1 MSSTVIAPVTIERW
15 PSERPLF
22 ALSLVVS
29 IVLWLLALLSIF
41 GIIYAGIIGLFF
53 FLIHLG
59 FIAHVRGSAVRL
71 GPEQFP
77 ELHERVSRMAV
88 RLGMDRVPETYVMQ
102 AGGALNAFAT
112 RFLGANLVVLYSDL
126 LEACGKDEAARDMI
140 IAHELGHIKAGHLVW
155 HWVLLPSALVP
166 FLGTALSRAREYT
179 CDRFGLAG
187 AGDRNGALLGL
198 SILAAGAE
206 YGPKVNREALVAQ
219 RAALNTGWMTLGEW
233 LSTHP
238 PLSKR
243 LAVLEPS
250 LMGTSP
256 RVYRAGPARAAA
268 MLFFAVALP
277 VGITGALVAANFPE
291 MLEQFNANLAESQ
304 GSIRE
309 SERDSVHV
317 APPLDSAMKIARA
330 DLDALV
336 DLLEERRAAGLV
348 LPWDDDDLYDRWS
361 EKYPDAPEP
370 RDPFDG
376 ERYGYRT
383 REDHYQ
389 LWSSGPDGESRTSD
403 DVLVDSRAK
412 PR

>member
-1 MSSTVIAPVTIERW
+1 MTSSLPVESVTIERW

-22 ALSLVVS
+22 ALALVVS
-29 IVLWLLALLSIF
+29 IGLWLLALLSII
-41 GIIYAGIIGLFF
+41 GIIYAGIFGLFF

-77 ELHERVSRMAV
+77 ELHQQVARMAV
-88 RLGMDRVPETYVMQ
+88 RFGMDRVPETYVMQ

-112 RFLGANLVVLYSDL
+112 RFLGTNIVVLYSDL
-126 LEACGKDEAARDMI
+126 LEACGGNDAARDMI
-140 IAHELGHIKAGHLVW
+140 IGHELGHIKAGHLAW
-155 HWVLLPSALVP
+155 HWVLLPSAFVP

-198 SILAAGAE
+198 SILAAGAK

-219 RAALNTGWMTLGEW
+219 RAALNNGWMTLGEW

-243 LAVLEPS
+243 FATLEPS
-250 LMGTSP
+250 LIGAAP
-256 RVYRAGPARAAA
+256 RVYRAGPAQAAA
-268 MLFFAVALP
+268 MIFFAVALP
-277 VGITGALVAANFPE
+277 AGITGALIAANIPKI
-291 MLEQFNANLAESQ
+291 LEQFNANMADSQ
-304 GSIRE
+304 GAGG
-309 SERDSVHV
+309 DSVYV
-317 APPLDSAMKIARA
+317 APPVDSAMKIARA
-330 DLDALV
+330 HLVALGT
-336 DLLEERRAAGLV
+336 LLEERRSAGQV
-348 LPWDDDDLYDRWS
+348 LPWDDDDLYDLWFD
-361 EKYPDAPEP
+361 KYPDAPEP

-376 ERYGYRT
+376 ERYGYRS
-383 REDHYQ
+383 RDDHFQ

-403 DVLVDSRAK
+403 DLLVDSRMK